1 MEVILHYSIITL
13 HLVTPSHVNIISR
26 LQAPGTCAPW
36 ERTSSNSHPSHTS
49 KQSQAELVSN
59 LTEHIV
65 AHYLGKSQ
73 SRVSRVKEKFVFS
86 KHQIPVSV

>member
-13 HLVTPSHVNIISR
+13 HLLTPSHVNIISR
-26 LQAPGTCAPW
+26 LQAPGTGASW
-36 ERTSSNSHPSHTS
+36 ERTASNSHPSHTF